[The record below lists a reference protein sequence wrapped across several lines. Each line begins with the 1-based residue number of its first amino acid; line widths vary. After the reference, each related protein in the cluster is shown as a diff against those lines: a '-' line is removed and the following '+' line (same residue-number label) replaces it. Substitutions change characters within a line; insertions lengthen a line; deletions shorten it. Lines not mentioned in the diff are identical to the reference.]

1 MGSLTIS
8 WSILTCFSSSVN
20 LLFYLRRAKIND
32 KCFGVFIFR
41 LKIILKPG
49 ILNLFKD
56 ADDGVDSTVD
66 SSGYPLA
73 ENRHHHQEEEEEM
86 GEVEEEIEMIPQN
99 REHANDVILIIYWY
113 CIANF
118 TSTA

>member
-1 MGSLTIS
+1 MANLTIS

-20 LLFYLRRAKIND
+20 LLFYLRRVKINY

-41 LKIILKPG
+41 LKIIF
-49 ILNLFKD
+49 NLFKD

-73 ENRHHHQEEEEEM
+73 ENRHHHQEEEEEEM
-86 GEVEEEIEMIPQN
+86 GEVEEEIEIIPPN
-99 REHANDVILIIYWY
+99 REHANDVILTFFG
-113 CIANF
+113 IA
-118 TSTA
+118 

>member
-1 MGSLTIS
+1 
-8 WSILTCFSSSVN
+8 
-20 LLFYLRRAKIND
+20 LFYLRRVKIND
-32 KCFGVFIFR
+32 KCFGIFIFR
-41 LKIILKPG
+41 LKI

-73 ENRHHHQEEEEEM
+73 ENRHHNQEEEEEEM

-99 REHANDVILIIYWY
+99 REHANDVILT
-113 CIANF
+113 F
-118 TSTA
+118 FLVLHS